1 MEVKFIDKMGT
12 DLSVVNAARV
22 SFSKTS
28 DWVYEVVEEVDADS
42 RTLMSYKMPKDLQD
56 KDKKLIN
63 FLAKNNHWTPFA
75 HTSITLHLKV
85 PIFVARQLHKHQVG
99 GVVNEVSRRYID
111 SEPEFYFP
119 ENWRKRNEDKKQGS
133 HEDQFVEKIEV
144 NSVPWYP
151 SPWHPT
157 AAAKLYC
164 NNMLLLYKDML
175 KTGVCPEQARML
187 LPQNMYTEFY
197 WTGSL
202 VFFARVFGL
211 RAKPDAQLETRHV
224 ANLIDHICAK
234 HFPISWAA
242 LTNK

>member
-1 MEVKFIDKMGT
+1 MEVKFIDKMGS

-28 DWVYEVVEEVDADS
+28 DWIYEVVEEVDIDS

-56 KDKKLIN
+56 KDKKLIQ
-63 FLAKNNHWTPFA
+63 FLARNNHWTPFA
-75 HTSITLHLKV
+75 HTSLTLHLKV

-119 ENWRKRNEDKKQGS
+119 ENWRKRHENKKQGS
-133 HEDQFVEKIEV
+133 HEDEFVTKMEIG
-144 NSVPWYP
+144 YDDL
-151 SPWHPT
+151 SPDT
-157 AAAKLYC
+157 VARIYC
-164 NNMLLLYKDML
+164 NNMFNAYSQML
-175 KTGVCPEQARML
+175 KAGVCPEQARML

-202 VFFARVFGL
+202 VFFSRVYGL
-211 RAKPDAQLETRHV
+211 RSKPDAQLETRQI
-224 ANLIDHICAK
+224 AELIDPICSK
-234 HFPISWAA
+234 HFPYSWKA
-242 LTNK
+242 LTDK

>member
-119 ENWRKRNEDKKQGS
+119 ENWRRRNEDKKQGS
-133 HEDQFVEKIEV
+133 HEDQFIKEIELMDTV
-144 NSVPWYP
+144 
-151 SPWHPT
+151 SPNT
-157 AAAKLYC
+157 AARVLC
-164 NNMLLLYKDML
+164 NVSYATYMSML
-175 KTGVCPEQARML
+175 KAGVCPEQARML

-211 RAKPDAQLETRHV
+211 RAKPDAQLETRQV
-224 ANLIDHICAK
+224 ANLIDPICLK

-242 LTNK
+242 LINK